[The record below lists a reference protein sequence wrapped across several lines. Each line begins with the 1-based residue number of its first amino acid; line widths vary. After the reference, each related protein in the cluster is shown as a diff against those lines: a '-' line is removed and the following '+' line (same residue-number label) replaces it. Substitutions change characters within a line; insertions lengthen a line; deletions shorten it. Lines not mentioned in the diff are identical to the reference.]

1 MEAGNKTCD
10 GPCVAELPIIGGKAE
25 RSLLVRGIT
34 LAEAIENKLKEFDL
48 AITDSDIL
56 TIKTYIPSV
65 YECPEERERIALL
78 DPKLSLMLRPED
90 SGFKVNNDTLKA
102 SYLVPI
108 EVILKT
114 PLKHLILALE
124 SGTFERLQG
133 VTRIVGYY
141 SRVLNWNKSKI
152 GELKDRQVG
161 KEHYANI

>member
-10 GPCVAELPIIGGKAE
+10 GVYVAELPVVGGIE
-25 RSLLVRGIT
+25 RSIK
-34 LAEAIENKLKEFDL
+34 EKLEEFDRL
-48 AITDSDIL
+48 VTDSRIL
-56 TIKTYIPSV
+56 AIKTYIPSV
-65 YECPEERERIALL
+65 EECSEERERIALL

-90 SGFKVNNDTLKA
+90 SGFKVDNDTLKA

-108 EVILKT
+108 SIIMET
-114 PLKHLILALE
+114 PVRHLILALE

-141 SRVLNWNKSKI
+141 SRVSNWNKSKI
-152 GELKDRQVG
+152 GELKDRQAG